1 MSDDN
6 NVSTKKQDIH
16 DDNQQEKLVPNL
28 RFPEFTDEWKKI
40 RLSDNCNIVMGQSPS
55 SKNYTKNSNDTIL
68 IQGNADLENGKIK
81 PRLYTT
87 EITKKSEKGD
97 IILTVRA
104 PVGDLAINEYSVC
117 IGRGVCSIKSKNN
130 IFIYYILEN
139 LKRKHI
145 WERLSQGS
153 TFESINSNDI
163 ENISFYNPSEN
174 EQNKISNFLSLIDRK
189 IEYLEKSL
197 ILNEQTLKYYSQIL
211 LKDIE
216 YNYYNEYKIKNILIN
231 QSSNLRINELNENNG
246 IYPLYGANGFLKNI
260 NFCEQKQDY
269 IAIVKDGSGVGNLF
283 LFNKNSSIVGTMEY
297 LIPKNGFN
305 IFYIYYLLKTINLN
319 KYKIGSSIP
328 HIYFKDYS
336 KEKVKIPSLNTQ
348 MNIGTLLNN
357 IKIKSNIINTKIKYL
372 KNFKNGLMQK
382 MFI

>member
-1 MSDDN
+1 M
-6 NVSTKKQDIH
+6 
-16 DDNQQEKLVPNL
+16 
-28 RFPEFTDEWKKI
+28 
-40 RLSDNCNIVMGQSPS
+40 
-55 SKNYTKNSNDTIL
+55 
-68 IQGNADLENGKIK
+68 
-81 PRLYTT
+81 
-87 EITKKSEKGD
+87 
-97 IILTVRA
+97 
-104 PVGDLAINEYSVC
+104 
-117 IGRGVCSIKSKNN
+117 
-130 IFIYYILEN
+130 
-139 LKRKHI
+139 
-145 WERLSQGS
+145 
-153 TFESINSNDI
+153 
-163 ENISFYNPSEN
+163 
-174 EQNKISNFLSLIDRK
+174 
-189 IEYLEKSL
+189 

-216 YNYYNEYKIKNILIN
+216 YNYYNEYKIKDILIN

-269 IAIVKDGSGVGNLF
+269 IAIVKDGSSVGNLF

>member
-1 MSDDN
+1 M
-6 NVSTKKQDIH
+6 
-16 DDNQQEKLVPNL
+16 

-216 YNYYNEYKIKNILIN
+216 YNYYNEYKIKDILIN

>member
-1 MSDDN
+1 M
-6 NVSTKKQDIH
+6 
-16 DDNQQEKLVPNL
+16 

-189 IEYLEKSL
+189 IEYLEKRY
-197 ILNEQTLKYYSQIL
+197 IQNNKQFEYYLNMIMEEKLNFSKGNTEWVEYYI
-211 LKDIE
+211 KDITFIPKKD
-216 YNYYNEYKIKNILIN
+216 KIKKFTSNDKLLTVKLHTKGIFINNNIKPKLTKKGRPYYKRYSDELLIGRQN
-231 QSSNLRINELNENNG
+231 FHNGGIGIVPNELNGGVCSNA
-246 IYPLYGANGFLKNI
+246 ISS
-260 NFCEQKQDY
+260 FC
-269 IAIVKDGSGVGNLF
+269 VN
-283 LFNKNSSIVGTMEY
+283 
-297 LIPKNGFN
+297 
-305 IFYIYYLLKTINLN
+305 
-319 KYKIGSSIP
+319 
-328 HIYFKDYS
+328 
-336 KEKVKIPSLNTQ
+336 KEKVLLKFLYYYLSRKNYYERCEKYVGGTGQKEFSEKQLLKLKIRIPKLEEQ
-348 MNIGTLLNN
+348 
-357 IKIKSNIINTKIKYL
+357 KNIIKFLDLISNRNKLIKNNLELL
-372 KNFKNGLMQK
+372 KQFKKGLLQK
-382 MFI
+382 MFV

>member
-1 MSDDN
+1 M
-6 NVSTKKQDIH
+6 
-16 DDNQQEKLVPNL
+16 

-104 PVGDLAINEYSVC
+104 PVGDLAINEYSAC

-174 EQNKISNFLSLIDRK
+174 EQNKISIFLSLIDRK
-189 IEYLEKSL
+189 IDLLEK
-197 ILNEQTLKYYSQIL
+197 K
-211 LKDIE
+211 
-216 YNYYNEYKIKNILIN
+216 KIQFLDFKRYC
-231 QSSNLRINELNENNG
+231 SNLIFNN
-246 IYPLYGANGFLKNI
+246 
-260 NFCEQKQDY
+260 QQD
-269 IAIVKDGSGVGNLF
+269 KT
-283 LFNKNSSIVGTMEY
+283 NKNKLSTLIKLQGGYNFSSKKFSEKGNKIIRIGDINNYINIENF
-297 LIPKNGFN
+297 NGKFTTE
-305 IFYIYYLLKTINLN
+305 KCDN
-319 KYKIGSSIP
+319 KYKVTKGDIIIALSGDMGKSGKIYGSGEAYINQRTAKIICLNAYSEYIYQLINSRLFIKYITRLSTSSAQANISNKDILNFKYSFHDKKEQKKIGDFLVNI
-328 HIYFKDYS
+328 D
-336 KEKVKIPSLNTQ
+336 EKILRIDNK
-348 MNIGTLLNN
+348 
-357 IKIKSNIINTKIKYL
+357 IKIF
-372 KNFKNGLMQK
+372 KNFKKGLLQK